1 MSKLEEKLNKIH
13 LQKMTETEK
22 NSVWFSIASKQEL
35 RGNQKKLLG
44 SFFSKKYMIATLV
57 ALVVML
63 GGGGVVAAS
72 NTAVPGDALY
82 GIDQAVERIQIKLAN
97 DDKKAELKVKFAEER
112 ISEVEEIVQKGSA
125 NVRAID
131 LSGAVLTEVEVDVF
145 TNETTVKIEADDKH
159 YGFVTSETDQDA
171 IIDEIKERYNLT
183 DEQINAALSFET
195 EDRVSRAND
204 KDFLNSINSIAF
216 KSDKQKQ
223 EFEGSIT
230 EVSDLV
236 AGSDLT
242 PEQKAS
248 LGATLAGVL
257 ALIQANPNL
266 DIEFKT
272 SDGFKLEVEDG
283 KVEIKTNNGKGAE
296 KGKSDDRGADVRED
310 ENEVFCRGEWRDPE
324 DCTDDTDSDDD
335 ESDDNSDDSDD
346 NDDSDDS
353 DDDSEDD
360 SDDESDSNDDD
371 DSNDDED
378 DNDNSGSGSDD
389 DEEDDDS
396 EDDND
401 NDDDEDGDNSGSG
414 SDDDDEDDN

>member
-1 MSKLEEKLNKIH
+1 MNDIEKQLNNIQHKKLSSEEKSSLWLSIVREEASRKTYKRGLLVTFFNKSM
-13 LQKMTETEK
+13 L
-22 NSVWFSIASKQEL
+22 
-35 RGNQKKLLG
+35 
-44 SFFSKKYMIATLV
+44 ATLL
-57 ALVVML
+57 ALVVVL

-82 GIDQAVERIQIKLAN
+82 GIDQAVERMQIKLASEE
-97 DDKKAELKVKFAEER
+97 KKAELKVKFAEER

-125 NVRAID
+125 NVRAVD
-131 LSGAVLTEVEVDVF
+131 LSGAVLTEVEIDVF

-183 DEQINAALSFET
+183 DEQINTVLSFET
-195 EDRVSRAND
+195 EDRASRAND

-230 EVSDLV
+230 EVSDLI

-242 PEQKAS
+242 DEQKANLS
-248 LGATLAGVL
+248 ATLAGVL
-257 ALIQANPNL
+257 ALIEANPNL

-296 KGKSDDRGADVRED
+296 KGKSDDRGADIRED

-324 DCTDDTDSDDD
+324 DCVDNDDED
-335 ESDDNSDDSDD
+335 ESDDDSDDSDD

-378 DNDNSGSGSDD
+378 DNDNSGSGNDD
-389 DEEDDDS
+389 DEEDDD
-396 EDDND
+396 
-401 NDDDEDGDNSGSG
+401 NDDDEEDEEDEDNSGSG
-414 SDDDDEDDN
+414 SGDEDDDN